1 MVTKM
6 QIVKLLS
13 EDLNKG
19 NTARNYNENA
29 DTYFSPTDLL
39 LEFSDGSCFLQN
51 KKIERNT
58 TP

>member
-1 MVTKM
+1 M